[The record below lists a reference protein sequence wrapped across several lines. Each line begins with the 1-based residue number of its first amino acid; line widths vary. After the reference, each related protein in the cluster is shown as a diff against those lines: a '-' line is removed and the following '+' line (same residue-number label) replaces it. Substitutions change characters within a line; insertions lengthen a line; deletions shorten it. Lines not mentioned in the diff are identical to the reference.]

1 MEEKKLIKQCKRG
14 SREAFNELVLRYQ
27 DQVVNF
33 SYSML
38 SNRED
43 AYDAAQ
49 EIFIKVYK
57 NIGTFEEKSSFVTWL
72 YKICSN
78 VCKDFLR
85 KRQVRSN
92 VISIDTGD
100 YDDDRMDIEDT
111 RYTPEGALEQ
121 SEAQKRVRMALSLIK
136 TEYRE
141 IITYCDIQQKSYEEA
156 AAILQCP
163 VGTVKSRLNRARMAL
178 KQALRN
184 RILLLYKNI

>member
-1 MEEKKLIKQCKRG
+1 MEEKKLIKQCKKG
-14 SREAFNELVLRYQ
+14 SREAFNELVLLYQ

-57 NIGTFEEKSSFVTWL
+57 SIGSFEEKSSFVTWL

-92 VISIDTGD
+92 VVSIDTGD
-100 YDDDRMDIEDT
+100 FDEDTMEIEDA
-111 RYTPEGALEQ
+111 RYTPESALEQ
-121 SEAQKRVRMALSLIK
+121 TEAQKRVRTALEMIK

-141 IITYCDIQQKSYEEA
+141 IIIYCDIQQKSYEEA
-156 AAILQCP
+156 AAILKCP

-178 KQALRN
+178 KRCLEE
-184 RILLLYKNI
+184 

>member
-78 VCKDFLR
+78 VCKDLLR

-111 RYTPEGALEQ
+111 RYTPECALEQ

-136 TEYRE
+136 AEYRE

-178 KQALRN
+178 KQRLEDQDSESV
-184 RILLLYKNI
+184 

>member
-1 MEEKKLIKQCKRG
+1 LLEDKKLIKQCKKG
-14 SREAFNELVLRYQ
+14 SRSAFNELVLQYQ

-33 SYSML
+33 AYSML
-38 SNRED
+38 SDRED

-49 EIFIKVYK
+49 EVFIKVYK
-57 NIGTFEEKSSFVTWL
+57 NIGSFEEKSSFNTWL

-78 VCKDFLR
+78 VCKDILR
-85 KRQVRSN
+85 KRRVRSN

-100 YDDDRMDIEDT
+100 YDDEALDIEDD

-121 SEAQKRVRMALSLIK
+121 SEAQKRVRAAMSVIK
-136 TEYRE
+136 DEYRE
-141 IITYCDIQQKSYEEA
+141 IITYCDIQQKSYEET

-178 KQALRN
+178 KRRLEEQGE
-184 RILLLYKNI
+184 NI